1 MFYSGNLNAYIYC
14 YQNPVMFVD
23 PNGKQSNWLSRL
35 RDQTSNWVD
44 INIRQPNVARIDKN
58 IRQPTL
64 NATQPLRDGVRG
76 TPEQLAQYESLLESN
91 VQIMQD
97 YVGGAYKLGAE
108 HGLVTSGMG
117 TGLVGAYKGKVWKT
131 VTDDNFVGKLATR
144 LGKVVQDVDQ
154 SFEFSGG
161 AGDVDIVT
169 KAFNIEV
176 KSGSKMKLSQSLKN
190 LEYARSKGTEYILF
204 MPKATNR
211 QIFDA
216 NKKGITVI
224 KSEKILKKTIK

>member
-1 MFYSGNLNAYIYC
+1 M
-14 YQNPVMFVD
+14 
-23 PNGKQSNWLSRL
+23 
-35 RDQTSNWVD
+35 
-44 INIRQPNVARIDKN
+44 
-58 IRQPTL
+58 
-64 NATQPLRDGVRG
+64 
-76 TPEQLAQYESLLESN
+76 
-91 VQIMQD
+91 
-97 YVGGAYKLGAE
+97 
-108 HGLVTSGMG
+108 
-117 TGLVGAYKGKVWKT
+117 
-131 VTDDNFVGKLATR
+131 
-144 LGKVVQDVDQ
+144 GKVVQDVDQ

-224 KSEKILKKTIK
+224 KSEKIQKKTIK